1 MKIHRIIP
9 IPFLLLFMLI
19 SCGNEETGFVE
30 ERVIEHEGLERSFLI
45 YVPKNIKENAPLVVA
60 IHGYTSS
67 AKTLMGYS
75 GINQVADKE
84 GFLVAY
90 PQGTKDSRDNN
101 FFNVGY
107 EFHSDSKVN
116 DVNFIREIV
125 LNLTKDYKLNSKRV
139 FATGMSNGGDMSYLL
154 ACTSSD
160 LFTAVAP
167 VAGVM
172 MKDTLENCNPEKKI
186 PIFEIHGTKDSISK
200 FEGDMNNEDKWGAYY
215 DLPSTIEFWVNK
227 HALSEKETIQL
238 ENKNTEDGTTITFE
252 RYWSDE
258 SQREVW
264 FYIVNDGNHTWPGM
278 TGLFSRTA
286 NQDIN
291 SAEEIWKFFSKF

>member
-1 MKIHRIIP
+1 MKIHRIIS
-9 IPFLLLFMLI
+9 IPFLFLFMLI

-45 YVPKNIKENAPLVVA
+45 YVPTNIKENAPLVVA

>member
-45 YVPKNIKENAPLVVA
+45 YVPTNIKENAPLVVA

-75 GINQVADKE
+75 GINQIADKE

-172 MKDTLENCNPEKKI
+172 MKNTLENCNPEKKI

>member
-1 MKIHRIIP
+1 MKIHRIIS
-9 IPFLLLFMLI
+9 IPFLFLFMLI

-45 YVPKNIKENAPLVVA
+45 YVPTNIKENAPLVVA

-75 GINQVADKE
+75 GINQIADKE

-227 HALSEKETIQL
+227 HALNEKETIQL

>member
-1 MKIHRIIP
+1 MKIHRIIS
-9 IPFLLLFMLI
+9 IPFLFLFMLI

-75 GINQVADKE
+75 GINQIADKE

-200 FEGDMNNEDKWGAYY
+200 FEGDMNNKDKWGAYY

>member
-1 MKIHRIIP
+1 MKIHRIIS
-9 IPFLLLFMLI
+9 IPFLFLFMLI

-75 GINQVADKE
+75 GINQVADKV

-172 MKDTLENCNPEKKI
+172 MKDTLENCNPGKKI

-200 FEGDMNNEDKWGAYY
+200 FEGDMNNKDKWGAYY

-227 HALSEKETIQL
+227 HALNEKETIQL

>member
-45 YVPKNIKENAPLVVA
+45 YVPTNIKENAPLVVA

-75 GINQVADKE
+75 GINQIADKE

-172 MKDTLENCNPEKKI
+172 MKDTLENCNPVKKI

>member
-19 SCGNEETGFVE
+19 SCGNEETGIVE

-45 YVPKNIKENAPLVVA
+45 YVPTNIKENAPLVVA

-172 MKDTLENCNPEKKI
+172 MKDTLENCNPVKKI

-227 HALSEKETIQL
+227 HALNEKETIQL

-258 SQREVW
+258 SQQEVW

>member
-1 MKIHRIIP
+1 MGIHKTIA
-9 IPFLLLFMLI
+9 IPFLFLFILI
-19 SCGNEETGFVE
+19 SCGNNETGFVE
-30 ERVIEHEGLERSFLI
+30 ERVIEHEGLKRSFLM
-45 YVPKNIKENAPLVVA
+45 YVPENIKENASLVVA
-60 IHGYTSS
+60 IHGYTST
-67 AKTLMGYS
+67 AKILMGYS

-227 HALSEKETIQL
+227 HALNEKETIQL

-278 TGLFSRTA
+278 TGLFSRTT

>member
-19 SCGNEETGFVE
+19 SCGNEETGIVE

-45 YVPKNIKENAPLVVA
+45 YVPTNIKENAPLVVA

-227 HALSEKETIQL
+227 HALNEKETIQL

-258 SQREVW
+258 SQQEVW

>member
-1 MKIHRIIP
+1 MKIHKIIP

-19 SCGNEETGFVE
+19 SCGNEETGIVE

-45 YVPKNIKENAPLVVA
+45 YVPTNIKENAPLVVA

-172 MKDTLENCNPEKKI
+172 MKDTLENCNPVKKI

-227 HALSEKETIQL
+227 HALNEKETIQL

-252 RYWSDE
+252 RYWSNE

>member
-1 MKIHRIIP
+1 MKIHRIIS
-9 IPFLLLFMLI
+9 IPFLFLFMLI

-30 ERVIEHEGLERSFLI
+30 ERVIEHEGLERSLLI

-75 GINQVADKE
+75 GINQIADKE

-90 PQGTKDSRDNN
+90 PQGTKDSRDNY

-227 HALSEKETIQL
+227 HALNEKETIQL

-278 TGLFSRTA
+278 TGLFSRTT

>member
-1 MKIHRIIP
+1 MRIHRTIAIL
-9 IPFLLLFMLI
+9 FLFLFMLI

-45 YVPKNIKENAPLVVA
+45 YVPKNIKENANLVVA

-67 AKTLMGYS
+67 GKTLMGYS

-172 MKDTLENCNPEKKI
+172 MKDTLENCNPVKKI

-227 HALSEKETIQL
+227 HALNEKETIQL

>member
-19 SCGNEETGFVE
+19 SCGNEETGIVE

-45 YVPKNIKENAPLVVA
+45 YVPTNIKENAPLVVA

-172 MKDTLENCNPEKKI
+172 MKDTLENCNPVKKI

-227 HALSEKETIQL
+227 HALNEKETIQL

-252 RYWSDE
+252 RYWSNE

>member
-1 MKIHRIIP
+1 MKIRRIIS

-45 YVPKNIKENAPLVVA
+45 YVPTNIKENAPLVVA

-172 MKDTLENCNPEKKI
+172 MKDTLENCNPVKKI

-227 HALSEKETIQL
+227 HALNEKETIQL

>member
-1 MKIHRIIP
+1 MKIHRIIS
-9 IPFLLLFMLI
+9 IPFLFLFMLI

-45 YVPKNIKENAPLVVA
+45 YVPTNIKENAPLVVA

-125 LNLTKDYKLNSKRV
+125 LNLTKEYKLNSKRV

-227 HALSEKETIQL
+227 HALNEKETIQL

>member
-45 YVPKNIKENAPLVVA
+45 YVPTNIKENAPLVVA

-172 MKDTLENCNPEKKI
+172 MKDTLENCNPVKKI

-227 HALSEKETIQL
+227 HALNEKETIQL
-238 ENKNTEDGTTITFE
+238 ENKNTEDSTTITFE

>member
-1 MKIHRIIP
+1 MKIHRIIS
-9 IPFLLLFMLI
+9 IPFLFLFMLI

-45 YVPKNIKENAPLVVA
+45 YVPTNIKENAPLVVA

-172 MKDTLENCNPEKKI
+172 MKDTLENCNPVKKI

>member
-1 MKIHRIIP
+1 MKIHRIIS
-9 IPFLLLFMLI
+9 IPFLFLFMLI

-45 YVPKNIKENAPLVVA
+45 YVPTNIKENAPLVVA

-67 AKTLMGYS
+67 AKTLMGYY
-75 GINQVADKE
+75 GINQIADKE

-227 HALSEKETIQL
+227 HALNEKETIQL

>member
-9 IPFLLLFMLI
+9 IPLLLLFMLI

-45 YVPKNIKENAPLVVA
+45 YVPTNIKENAPLVVA

-75 GINQVADKE
+75 GINQVAEKE

-107 EFHSDSKVN
+107 EFHSDSKVD

-172 MKDTLENCNPEKKI
+172 MKDTLENCNPVKKI

>member
-45 YVPKNIKENAPLVVA
+45 YVPTNIKENAPLVVA

-75 GINQVADKE
+75 GINQIADKE

-172 MKDTLENCNPEKKI
+172 MKDTLENCNPVKKI

-258 SQREVW
+258 SQQEVW

>member
-1 MKIHRIIP
+1 MKIHRIIS
-9 IPFLLLFMLI
+9 IPFLFLFMLI

-45 YVPKNIKENAPLVVA
+45 YVPKNIKENAPLLVA

-75 GINQVADKE
+75 GINQIADKE

-227 HALSEKETIQL
+227 HALNEKETIQL
-238 ENKNTEDGTTITFE
+238 KNKNTEDGTTITFE

-258 SQREVW
+258 SQQEVW

>member
-75 GINQVADKE
+75 GINQIADKE

-172 MKDTLENCNPEKKI
+172 MKDTLENCNPVKKI

>member
-45 YVPKNIKENAPLVVA
+45 YVPTNIKENAPLVVA

-172 MKDTLENCNPEKKI
+172 MKDTLENCNPVKKI

>member
-1 MKIHRIIP
+1 MKIHRIIS
-9 IPFLLLFMLI
+9 IPFLFLFMLI

-45 YVPKNIKENAPLVVA
+45 YVPTNIKENAPLVVA

-172 MKDTLENCNPEKKI
+172 MKDTLENCNPVKKI

-227 HALSEKETIQL
+227 HALNEKETIQL

>member
-19 SCGNEETGFVE
+19 SCGNEEIGFVE

-45 YVPKNIKENAPLVVA
+45 YVPTNIKENAPLVVA

-125 LNLTKDYKLNSKRV
+125 FNLTKDYKLNSKRV

-172 MKDTLENCNPEKKI
+172 MKDTLENCNPVKKI

-238 ENKNTEDGTTITFE
+238 KNKNTEDGTTITFE

>member
-1 MKIHRIIP
+1 
-9 IPFLLLFMLI
+9 MLI

-45 YVPKNIKENAPLVVA
+45 YVPTNIKENAPLVVA

-75 GINQVADKE
+75 GINQIADKE

-125 LNLTKDYKLNSKRV
+125 LNLTKNYKLNSKRV

-172 MKDTLENCNPEKKI
+172 MKDTLENCNPVKKI

>member
-1 MKIHRIIP
+1 MRIHRIIA
-9 IPFLLLFMLI
+9 IPFLFLFILI
-19 SCGNEETGFVE
+19 SCGNNETGFVE
-30 ERVIEHEGLERSFLI
+30 ERVIVHEGLKRSFLI
-45 YVPKNIKENAPLVVA
+45 YVPENIKENAPLVVA
-60 IHGYTSS
+60 IHGYTST
-67 AKTLMGYS
+67 AKILMGYS
-75 GINQVADKE
+75 GINQIADVE
-84 GFLVAY
+84 GFMVAY

-125 LNLTKDYKLNSKRV
+125 LNLTKEYKLNSKRV

-172 MKDTLENCNPEKKI
+172 MKDTLENCNPVKKI

-227 HALSEKETIQL
+227 HALNEKETIQL

>member
-1 MKIHRIIP
+1 
-9 IPFLLLFMLI
+9 
-19 SCGNEETGFVE
+19 
-30 ERVIEHEGLERSFLI
+30 
-45 YVPKNIKENAPLVVA
+45 
-60 IHGYTSS
+60 
-67 AKTLMGYS
+67 
-75 GINQVADKE
+75 
-84 GFLVAY
+84 
-90 PQGTKDSRDNN
+90 
-101 FFNVGY
+101 
-107 EFHSDSKVN
+107 
-116 DVNFIREIV
+116 
-125 LNLTKDYKLNSKRV
+125 
-139 FATGMSNGGDMSYLL
+139 
-154 ACTSSD
+154 
-160 LFTAVAP
+160 
-167 VAGVM
+167 

>member
-1 MKIHRIIP
+1 
-9 IPFLLLFMLI
+9 
-19 SCGNEETGFVE
+19 
-30 ERVIEHEGLERSFLI
+30 
-45 YVPKNIKENAPLVVA
+45 
-60 IHGYTSS
+60 
-67 AKTLMGYS
+67 
-75 GINQVADKE
+75 
-84 GFLVAY
+84 
-90 PQGTKDSRDNN
+90 
-101 FFNVGY
+101 
-107 EFHSDSKVN
+107 
-116 DVNFIREIV
+116 
-125 LNLTKDYKLNSKRV
+125 
-139 FATGMSNGGDMSYLL
+139 MSNGGDMSYLL

-172 MKDTLENCNPEKKI
+172 MKDTLESCNPEKKI

-227 HALSEKETIQL
+227 HALNEKETIQL

>member
-45 YVPKNIKENAPLVVA
+45 YVPTNIKENAPLVVA

-125 LNLTKDYKLNSKRV
+125 FNLTKDYKLNSKRV

-172 MKDTLENCNPEKKI
+172 MKDTLENCNPVKKI

-215 DLPSTIEFWVNK
+215 DLPSTIKFWVNK
-227 HALSEKETIQL
+227 HALNEKETIQL

>member
-1 MKIHRIIP
+1 MKIHRIIS
-9 IPFLLLFMLI
+9 IPFLFLFMLI

-172 MKDTLENCNPEKKI
+172 MKDTLENCNPVKKI

>member
-1 MKIHRIIP
+1 MRIHRIIA
-9 IPFLLLFMLI
+9 IPFLFLFMLI

-30 ERVIEHEGLERSFLI
+30 ERVIEHGGLERSFLI
-45 YVPKNIKENAPLVVA
+45 YVPTNIKENAPLVVA

-172 MKDTLENCNPEKKI
+172 MKDTLENCNPVKKI

-227 HALSEKETIQL
+227 HALNEKETIQL

-258 SQREVW
+258 SQREFW
-264 FYIVNDGNHTWPGM
+264 FYIINDGNHTWPGM

>member
-1 MKIHRIIP
+1 MKIRRIIP

-45 YVPKNIKENAPLVVA
+45 YVPTNIKENAPLVVA

-172 MKDTLENCNPEKKI
+172 MKDTLENCNPVKKI

-227 HALSEKETIQL
+227 HALNEKETIQL

>member
-1 MKIHRIIP
+1 
-9 IPFLLLFMLI
+9 MLI

-45 YVPKNIKENAPLVVA
+45 YVPTNIKENAPLVVA

-75 GINQVADKE
+75 GINQIADKE

-125 LNLTKDYKLNSKRV
+125 HNLTKDYKLNSKRV

-227 HALSEKETIQL
+227 HALNEKETIQL
-238 ENKNTEDGTTITFE
+238 KNKNTEDGTTITFE

>member
-1 MKIHRIIP
+1 MKIHRIIS
-9 IPFLLLFMLI
+9 IPFLFLFMLI

-45 YVPKNIKENAPLVVA
+45 YIPTNIKENAPLVVA

-227 HALSEKETIQL
+227 HALNEKETIQL
-238 ENKNTEDGTTITFE
+238 ENKNIEDGTTITFE

>member
-19 SCGNEETGFVE
+19 SCGNEETGVVE

-45 YVPKNIKENAPLVVA
+45 YVPTNIKENAPLVVA

-215 DLPSTIEFWVNK
+215 DLPSTIEFWINK
-227 HALSEKETIQL
+227 HALNEKETIQL

>member
-45 YVPKNIKENAPLVVA
+45 YVPTNIKENAPLVVA